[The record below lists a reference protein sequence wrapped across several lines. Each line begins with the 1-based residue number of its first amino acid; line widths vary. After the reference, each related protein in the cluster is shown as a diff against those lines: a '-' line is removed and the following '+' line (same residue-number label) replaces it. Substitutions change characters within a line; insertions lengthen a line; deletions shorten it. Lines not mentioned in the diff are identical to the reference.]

1 MGHFP
6 CTTNRTP
13 SRQVPR
19 VDIILDDGGHKPQH
33 QNATLI
39 GAFPHLSPG
48 GVYLCEDVHKPGNE
62 HANFV
67 WRNFVDGKDGINDTP
82 SEFAA
87 KGRRASYVQQY
98 AAEVSFYPY
107 IVVIEKAAKPL
118 RGVRP
123 ELHGTGRATFRT
135 QAQKR
140 VGAHE
145 VTAPRPPP

>member
-1 MGHFP
+1 M
-6 CTTNRTP
+6 
-13 SRQVPR
+13 PR

-107 IVVIEKAAKPL
+107 IVFHHLSVAS
-118 RGVRP
+118 
-123 ELHGTGRATFRT
+123 
-135 QAQKR
+135 
-140 VGAHE
+140 
-145 VTAPRPPP
+145 APRQCGEVSRVCVRTGIKCV